1 MENPNLIKRNLYYT
15 KDHEWIDFQGSV
27 AYIGVCRFKLSGFK
41 EIHKIEFR
49 EISDLIKEREVIG
62 SIQFDDYQ
70 ILVHMPVEGKIISIN
85 DLLLTEERD
94 VLLQQPEQNGWIA
107 LIVPSSLVDKTGLL
121 SPEEYKSWAGK
132 TIIESQN
139 LK

>member
-1 MENPNLIKRNLYYT
+1 METPNLIKRNLYYT

-41 EIHKIEFR
+41 EIHKIEF
-49 EISDLIKEREVIG
+49 KEFPDQINPGDVIT

-70 ILVHMPVEGKIISIN
+70 IHMHMPVEGKIISIN

-94 VLLQQPEQNGWIA
+94 VLLQQPENNGWLA
-107 LIVPSSLVDKTGLL
+107 LIVPSNLNDKTGLL
-121 SPEEYKSWAGK
+121 TMDDYKSWQTK
-132 TIIESQN
+132 IIS
-139 LK
+139 

>member
-1 MENPNLIKRNLYYT
+1 MEKPNLIKRNLYYT

-49 EISDLIKEREVIG
+49 EISDLMKRGEVIS

-94 VLLQQPEQNGWIA
+94 VLLQQPEHNGWIA
-107 LIVPSSLVDKTGLL
+107 LIVPSNLIDKRGLL
-121 SPEEYKSWAGK
+121 SPEEYKSWHSK
-132 TIIESQN
+132 Q
-139 LK
+139 